1 MRRLSSLRLASG
13 IGLLGSALVIMG
25 FFLPSRFVTVVFPPN
40 PATFSA
46 DSYWSMLNNTV
57 TGGSI
62 SLTENELGIGSFVLS
77 ILIPLVI
84 SLAGL
89 AGFGKRVMLLLSLG
103 FAVLGFLEFLLFSSF
118 LLSFSRWGGRVTE
131 IHTAGSGFWLMLS
144 GFPLCIG
151 SSIIAQYL
159 LAKPRP
165 PVMEPPVGLRER
177 M

>member
-1 MRRLSSLRLASG
+1 MPRLSSLRLVSL
-13 IGLLGSALVIMG
+13 IGLLGSALVITG

-57 TGGSI
+57 TGGSTLDR
-62 SLTENELGIGSFVLS
+62 SSAMGIGSFLLS
-77 ILIPLVI
+77 ILIPLLT

-89 AGFGKRVMLLLSLG
+89 FGKGKRVLLLLSLG
-103 FAVLGFLEFLLFSSF
+103 CALLGFLEFLLFSAL
-118 LLSFSRWGGRVTE
+118 LLSFSRWGDRVTE
-131 IHTAGSGFWLMLS
+131 THTAGPGLWLMLS

-165 PVMEPPVGLRER
+165 PVIESPLGLRE
-177 M
+177 